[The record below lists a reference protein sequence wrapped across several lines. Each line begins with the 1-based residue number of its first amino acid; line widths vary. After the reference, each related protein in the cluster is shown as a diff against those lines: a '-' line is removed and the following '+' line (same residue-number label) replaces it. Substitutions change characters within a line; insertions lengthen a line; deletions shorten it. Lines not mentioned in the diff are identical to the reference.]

1 MNQALYAAVSGATNQ
16 QMRLEILT
24 NNLANVNTSGF
35 KEDKLYF
42 HIPDGEEDPRMVNK
56 ANGFT
61 MAPPAQPYETRTDF
75 SPAALKHTNNV
86 LDLALEG
93 EGFFCVQTPEGKR
106 YTRRGDFTLTEQGK
120 LVTRS
125 GYPVLGNNG
134 EIVLRGED
142 IKINDRGEISV
153 DGNPAGTLKVVGMGN
168 PQRLQKVSGTLFKW
182 PDGKNGE
189 KELNQT
195 KVKQGFL
202 ENSGVNPVKTM
213 TEMIDVLRG
222 YESYQKII
230 HFLND
235 VSKKNIN
242 EVGKLA

>member
-1 MNQALYAAVSGATNQ
+1 
-16 QMRLEILT
+16 MRLDVLT
-24 NNLANVNTSGF
+24 NNLANVNTTGF

-56 ANGFT
+56 ANGFV

-75 SPAALKHTNNV
+75 SPSTMRNTNNV

-93 EGFFCVQTPEGKR
+93 EGFFCVQTPEGKS
-106 YTRRGDFTLTEQGK
+106 YTRRGDFSLTENGN
-120 LVTRS
+120 LVTKE
-125 GYPVLGNNG
+125 GYPVLGKNG
-134 EIVLRGED
+134 EIVLRGGD
-142 IKINDRGEISV
+142 IKVSDTGEISV
-153 DGNPAGTLKVVGMGN
+153 DGNPVDTLKVVAIGK
-168 PQRLQKVSGTLFKW
+168 PERLQKISSTLFKL
-182 PDGKNGE
+182 PVGEADE
-189 KELNQT
+189 KELKQT

-235 VSKKNIN
+235 ISKKNIN
-242 EVGKLA
+242 DVGKLA